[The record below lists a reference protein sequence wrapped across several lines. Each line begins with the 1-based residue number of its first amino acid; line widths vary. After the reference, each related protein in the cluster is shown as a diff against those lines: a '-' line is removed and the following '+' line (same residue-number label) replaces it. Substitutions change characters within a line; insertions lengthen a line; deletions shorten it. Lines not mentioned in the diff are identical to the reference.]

1 MLVKRGIAC
10 VQLAHATR
18 QPIEVQLLAETAPV
32 VLLVCSV
39 RMHAT
44 ICFLF
49 WSSLC
54 VCLYVLMLYSNTL
67 VSCSDCKH
75 AQGPNSLCMSAHW
88 LGTQL

>member
-54 VCLYVLMLYSNTL
+54 VCLYVLMLYSNTCL
-67 VSCSDCKH
+67 LQVIASMPRAPTVCVCLRT
-75 AQGPNSLCMSAHW
+75 G
-88 LGTQL
+88 